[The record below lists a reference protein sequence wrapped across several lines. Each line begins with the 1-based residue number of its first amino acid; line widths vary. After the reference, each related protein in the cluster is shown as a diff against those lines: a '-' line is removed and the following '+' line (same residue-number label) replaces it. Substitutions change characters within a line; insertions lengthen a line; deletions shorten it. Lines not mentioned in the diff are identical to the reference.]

1 MMLNSFRIENK
12 ETYQQLK
19 SRFPHLKGG
28 NDGEIIDGFIIK
40 KLGNSYC
47 IYSTLSENR
56 PHWLIF
62 MVTSQYVKA
71 QDCRTENEWHRY
83 KTAEI
88 FNIPLE

>member
-1 MMLNSFRIENK
+1 MLNSFRIENK
-12 ETYQQLK
+12 ETYKQLK
-19 SRFPHLKGG
+19 SRFPHLTNKS
-28 NDGEIIDGFIIK
+28 DGEIIDGFIIK

-47 IYSTLSENR
+47 IYSTLFENR

-71 QDCRTENEWHRY
+71 HDCRTENEWHRY
-83 KTAEI
+83 KAAEI